1 MGKRTY
7 LAPIT
12 KTVHI
17 NSENLMLIASP
28 GIDGNYVQLSRLKPR
43 VLTSSR
49 RTRLAAHG
57 RQTIYGMSK

>member
-7 LAPIT
+7 LAPVT

-28 GIDGNYVQLSRLKPR
+28 GIDGNYDPTKP
-43 VLTSSR
+43 
-49 RTRLAAHG
+49 
-57 RQTIYGMSK
+57 IESKGSDFFEEDEADGTWPANNLWDE